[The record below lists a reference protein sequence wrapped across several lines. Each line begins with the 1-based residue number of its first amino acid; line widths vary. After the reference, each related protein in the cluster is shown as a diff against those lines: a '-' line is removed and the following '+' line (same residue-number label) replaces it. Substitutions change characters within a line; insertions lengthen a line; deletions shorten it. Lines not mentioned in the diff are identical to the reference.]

1 MEIELHLGGH
11 RDMASTSKELHHKTY
26 YWSAYEGPSMQC
38 AVKSINDLILDDCK
52 VLFPDT
58 YQELDLTR
66 IQNRNSLFLYRIDS
80 RLRNATSAVEAA
92 EIADLMKEDKTSIQN
107 LVTSLFR
114 LEYESCLFGVAYG
127 PRLDRCRDLYSRCPY
142 YVGKQGS
149 IFAFDEDFNICSEI
163 EFKLRLKESKLLALN
178 IINMVHIILNHS
190 DGKLSE
196 IWRSRQLLFDM
207 CAPAH
212 IFECMNPTGE
222 VEFQQEVK
230 TLEILTDT
238 HVPMDD
244 STRNRLDLIYAS
256 VIEDI
261 KDGKLPYIKD
271 MHKAYTSLQ
280 LSRSERYTP
289 EDFYVS
295 MKATPQRYSGGP
307 KESIL
312 NSVFEHDTLKEEDA
326 TKAFDEMVGYQSSYV
341 DTMESNTP
349 KYCIKTL
356 LIRNGGKFKMRA
368 IHIAENAIQDRCNW
382 IHKKLVKALRCLA
395 SDCSKDQ
402 MKGRRFLQQKTL
414 LWNLT
419 PEESEKEGIY
429 CFDFSNATDTM
440 SQNFQYS
447 VLNDLFCP
455 EVANYWRLLSITQKH
470 FFSKFVDDPIPYTQS
485 EGQPQGLLGSFDAF
499 SLGHHIMM
507 LMVMKMCG
515 LEQFSASKCYTVL
528 GDDSVLTTVI
538 PEYEHQDFPVYEAY
552 KLVCEYANFIV
563 NIDKS
568 KLIHADSEVAE
579 ADFAKV
585 TYINGS
591 MCTPTPFRLALRYSS
606 GSMADHIAVALWK
619 ISMDSPNHKEFAQCS
634 LANEQYGSW
643 VLRVLKSGLM
653 PSLIQMKEG
662 VENSSFVGR
671 ASYCIALSSLDS
683 TVAHLL
689 SGDKELAKIWKDPC
703 GFDMLKSLDCS
714 WIDKA
719 PRDHK
724 IWDVIEEEESKIE
737 VWKTL
742 YGADTEDSVL
752 ALLVGAMSR
761 NIAADYDKVEEDLLQ
776 LQTIM
781 KILAS
786 ARVNPNYDV
795 SEVFPEASE
804 SIAYF
809 CKEISELIILRGST
823 KKPRKIGCIL
833 ENAYALSQEL
843 DILLGN
849 LV

>member
-1 MEIELHLGGH
+1 M
-11 RDMASTSKELHHKTY
+11 
-26 YWSAYEGPSMQC
+26 
-38 AVKSINDLILDDCK
+38 
-52 VLFPDT
+52 
-58 YQELDLTR
+58 
-66 IQNRNSLFLYRIDS
+66 
-80 RLRNATSAVEAA
+80 RNATSAVEAA
-92 EIADLMKEDKTSIQN
+92 EIADMMKEDKSSLQN

-114 LEYESCLFGVAYG
+114 LEYESCLFGVAFG
-127 PRLDRCRDLYSRCPY
+127 PRPDRCRDLCSKCPY
-142 YVGKQGS
+142 YVGKHS
-149 IFAFDEDFNICSEI
+149 HIYAFDEDFNICYDI
-163 EFKLRLKESKLLALN
+163 EFKLRLEESKLLALN
-178 IINMVHIILNHS
+178 IINMVHLILSHS

-222 VEFQQEVK
+222 VELQQEIR
-230 TLEILTDT
+230 TLQILTDT
-238 HVPMDD
+238 HVPMDG
-244 STRNRLDLIYAS
+244 STRSRLDIIYNS
-256 VIEDI
+256 VIQDI
-261 KDGKLPYIKD
+261 KDGKLPYVKD
-271 MHKAYTSLQ
+271 MHRAYTSLQ
-280 LSRSERYTP
+280 MSRNEVFTP
-289 EDFYVS
+289 KDYYVS
-295 MKATPQRYSGGP
+295 MKATPQRYKKGP
-307 KESIL
+307 RESIL
-312 NSVFEHDTLKEEDA
+312 NSVYEHDTLREHDA
-326 TKAFDEMVGYQSSYV
+326 TQAFDRMVGYQSSYV
-341 DTMESNTP
+341 DTTESITP

-382 IHKKLVKALRCLA
+382 IHKKLVKALRELT

-414 LWNLT
+414 VWNLT

-440 SQNFQYS
+440 SQSFQYS
-447 VLNDLFCP
+447 VLYDLFCP
-455 EVANYWRLLSITQKH
+455 EVADYWRLLSVTQKH
-470 FFSKFVDDPIPYTQS
+470 FFSKFVSDPLPYTQS

-515 LEQFSASKCYTVL
+515 LEKYSANKCYTVL

-552 KLVCEYANFIV
+552 KLVCEYANFLV
-563 NIDKS
+563 NMDKS
-568 KLIHADSEVAE
+568 KLIHADSSVAE

-619 ISMDSPNHKEFAQCS
+619 MSMDSPGYKEFAQCS
-634 LANEQYGSW
+634 LDDKPYGSW
-643 VLRVLKSGLM
+643 VLRVLKAGLI
-653 PSLIQMKEG
+653 PSLSQMKEG
-662 VENSSFVGR
+662 VENSSFIGR
-671 ASYCIALSSLDS
+671 ASYAIALSSLDS

-689 SGDKELAKIWKDPC
+689 CGDQELARIWKDPC
-703 GFDMLKSLDCS
+703 GLDMLKSLDCS
-714 WIDKA
+714 WIDIA
-719 PRDHK
+719 PHDHK
-724 IWDVIEEEESKIE
+724 IWTVIEDEESKID
-737 VWKTL
+737 VWKSL
-742 YGADTEDSVL
+742 YGADTDDTVL

-761 NIAADYDKVEEDLLQ
+761 NIAADYDRVEEDLMQ

-781 KILAS
+781 KILAL
-786 ARVNPNYDV
+786 ARKNPNYDV

-804 SIAYF
+804 SIAHF
-809 CKEISELIILRGST
+809 CKEVSELIILRGST

-843 DILLGN
+843 DILLGS